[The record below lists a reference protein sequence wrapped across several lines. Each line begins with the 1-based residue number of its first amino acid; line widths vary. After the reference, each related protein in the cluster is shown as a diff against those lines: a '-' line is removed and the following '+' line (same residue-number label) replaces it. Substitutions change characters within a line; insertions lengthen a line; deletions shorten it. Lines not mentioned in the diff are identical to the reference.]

1 MSATRFVQFL
11 SGKRLDWSLACVAI
25 VISMLPVS
33 ALKPWT
39 NDVAR
44 LVLVPFVPVTHLGMF
59 LRERI
64 RPPQAIF
71 DPRSPETIALDNEV
85 ARLRLLY
92 EQTRLSSAQLEQTIQ
107 ALRAVSTRI
116 GSANTTFVEAAVVA
130 LDPSRVGGVVQVNA
144 GSRHGVI
151 PGAPVF
157 IEGDLFAGLISDEVG
172 SFGAAVIPAL
182 RLPSIGCRLYPAE
195 GSDPRV
201 PVQNYPGAVLK
212 PTGRGTWTADVAST
226 GELSVGLVAR
236 VADDRLPRSAL
247 GTRIGRVVSVEP
259 IEQVPLARRIEVA
272 PIAGL
277 SDVASVIIA
286 IDRSQ
291 Q

>member
-107 ALRAVSTRI
+107 ALRAVSTTRRLSKPQSSRLI
-116 GSANTTFVEAAVVA
+116 RFASEESFKSTQVRVTASYLVPLFLSKGTCSPGS
-130 LDPSRVGGVVQVNA
+130 
-144 GSRHGVI
+144 
-151 PGAPVF
+151 
-157 IEGDLFAGLISDEVG
+157 
-172 SFGAAVIPAL
+172 
-182 RLPSIGCRLYPAE
+182 
-195 GSDPRV
+195 
-201 PVQNYPGAVLK
+201 
-212 PTGRGTWTADVAST
+212 
-226 GELSVGLVAR
+226 SVT
-236 VADDRLPRSAL
+236 RSAH
-247 GTRIGRVVSVEP
+247 S
-259 IEQVPLARRIEVA
+259 ARR
-272 PIAGL
+272 
-277 SDVASVIIA
+277 
-286 IDRSQ
+286 
-291 Q
+291 